1 MTEQFLSRQDI
12 RSQAFSLA
20 GYSPDLTLSAQD
32 KARIDALID
41 MASMAVAGKNR
52 WVSLQRRATVGLPQ
66 DQTIIS
72 YRKIEEARWM
82 EGKYPNQYHP
92 GTFGTTADTWFPSDL
107 ATADIANIG
116 PAGILEASVAGTG
129 WSGDTGSVT
138 NTIAGPL
145 GWSGGSRAYSYYPLV
160 KMTQRTR
167 DDTDRWA
174 DFTAETQ
181 LISVARGDTPAQT
194 QAAVQAADGIR
205 KQNRGRPRSF
215 WPIKDGIQILPIP
228 DAPSDGTLLYVVRV
242 AYTVTPTWQY
252 QYQGFNSQQ
261 IDQLPSVVDAQAIIY
276 YVVAKLFA
284 QQGDKDLQMSYM
296 ADFEQRIRDLRAQ
309 QATDENV
316 CQDDTASF
324 YDNFGYYGNQGLPNW
339 AIGPTVFTR

>member
-1 MTEQFLSRQDI
+1 MELFLSRQDI
-12 RSQAFSLA
+12 RSQSFELA
-20 GYSPDLTLSAQD
+20 GYSSDLTLAAQD
-32 KARIDALID
+32 KARIDNLID
-41 MASMAVAGKNR
+41 NASLAVAGKNR
-52 WVSLQRRATVGLPQ
+52 WVSLQRRATVGVPQ

-92 GTFGTTADTWFPSDL
+92 GTFGTTADTWLPTDL

-129 WSGDTGSVT
+129 WSGDTGST
-138 NTIAGPL
+138 SIQNSTL
-145 GWSGGSRAYSYYPLV
+145 GWSGGSRAYQYYPLV
-160 KMTQRTR
+160 RMTQRTR

-194 QAAVQAADGIR
+194 ASAVAAAEALR
-205 KQNRGRPRSF
+205 KQNRGRPRSY
-215 WPIKDGIQILPIP
+215 WPIKDGLQIWPIP
-228 DAPSDGTLLYVVRV
+228 DTPTDGTLLYVMRI
-242 AYTVTPTWQY
+242 AYTVTPTWKY
-252 QYQGFNSQQ
+252 QYQGFNSQM

-276 YVVAKLFA
+276 YVVAKLYA
-284 QQGDKDLQMSYM
+284 QQGDDFQMRNYM

-309 QATDENV
+309 QATDESV

-324 YDNFGYYGNQGLPNW
+324 YDANGYYGNQGLPNW
-339 AIGPTVFTR
+339 GIGPTVFSR